1 MCFGGQKPIVIPDKR
16 TKDKNM
22 DAQNIADSADGKYFR
37 QNKGAVEIVTFEASR
52 AFAIEM
58 KREAAKHYLE
68 RNVKLEGAG
77 RNWRLT
83 MQNELVGA

>member
-1 MCFGGQKPIVIPDKR
+1 MHFGGKKCILFPDKR

-52 AFAIEM
+52 AFALEM
-58 KREAAKHYLE
+58 EWEAAKHYLK

-83 MQNELVGA
+83 MQNELVRA